1 MSENPSIINPISL
14 PTTVQ
19 CLRKISIVNPAVAIF
34 TKDETINRIMK
45 NYGNDLETKL
55 NEIQSLLPLQKI
67 DRITEKLFLRR
78 MGLVIMLWYSTRLMA
93 FLK

>member
-78 MGLVIMLWYSTRLMA
+78 MGLVIMLWYSTRFMA